1 MNYDYVQVVI
11 GMVAEWRT
19 LSLWTY
25 YQDLSKEAGVQGYN
39 SVNIGGTNTSHVTK
53 WL

>member
-1 MNYDYVQVVI
+1 MLLYIVI
-11 GMVAEWRT
+11 GLVKK
-19 LSLWTY
+19 L
-25 YQDLSKEAGVQGYN
+25 GYKDN